1 MDQGKASDA
10 IKRIIWTRDEWD
22 EGRLAER
29 AREALAN
36 STCHREKMDIRLMDH
51 QPRWAETGETT

>member
-1 MDQGKASDA
+1 MT
-10 IKRIIWTRDEWD
+10 RIIWTRDVWD
-22 EGRLAER
+22 EERLAER

-36 STCHREKMDIRLMDH
+36 SACNREKTDIRLMDH